1 MEEWKS
7 PMTSDLSMRPE
18 YLGAQG
24 LLGPYIQY
32 CSSQRNTMFSSNLA
46 QALIIDGCEHPFIS
60 TGYESIFGKY
70 EFDNASREQDAII
83 IAIIPKF
90 KMTQWNSDSTTIP
103 THTVIYI
110 GQDDNKVHYVDISN
124 YTMLHDGFG
133 YMNTPLNTHNLT
145 VNNYIPKDMKFATAP
160 NHDGEFY
167 CMGTNANVV
176 FLSEW
181 GVTEDAFI
189 ISESFAKKG
198 ENMAI
203 CQLKLNISEDD
214 VPLNLYGDDTFYK
227 AFPDIGETVR
237 DDGVLIAL
245 RGRNKTTFVSDMT
258 NNALQNIE
266 YLHDKAHNAPPGATI
281 IDVDVY
287 INFDALR
294 NLRGKESVY
303 SQLMKYREQHGYY
316 WQSIIEAWEKVT
328 AEGYELGSEFNT
340 LVARCLG
347 MSAPRKYVG
356 RRLQLIDKR
365 EPVEFISVVITYGYK
380 RGVTLGS
387 KLTGREG
394 GKGVVSA
401 IWPDHYM
408 PVDDFGNRADVIIT
422 PASVINRMNPSQF
435 YEQFFNRCSSEVVKR
450 MNTMNDWRKEYEY
463 VMQYLADYR
472 LAYANKI
479 KSVLKDDIDKME
491 FVKSCKTDGI
501 YLVSAFTKNFTEEF
515 IISMAEKYGVE
526 TSHLNYIVKDKD
538 GVEKHIRTVSKGLI
552 GSKYL
557 LLLGKIPSAM
567 IHSVELAYVSQF
579 ETPIKPTNKYV
590 KSQSS
595 IGQTPQRFGEDEICM
610 LNMSLFGDTVA
621 RLMCTSSAAADVVK
635 QAAFQL
641 LTDPHPSAISF
652 FPVTTQDA
660 IDRNKNISIFS
671 HLMGEIG
678 YDVRPGMSEELEAN
692 QC

>member
-1 MEEWKS
+1 MKEINTI
-7 PMTSDLSMRPE
+7 MRSDLTMRQE
-18 YLGAQG
+18 LLGLQG

-32 CSSQRNTMFSSNLA
+32 CSSQRTMMMSGNLA
-46 QALIIDGCEHPFIS
+46 QALVIDGCEPPRIS
-60 TGYESIFGKY
+60 TGYEPIFGKY
-70 EFDNASREQDAII
+70 EFDNASRDQDAII

-90 KMTQWNSDSTTIP
+90 KMTQWNADSTTIP
-103 THTVIYI
+103 THTVVYI

-133 YMNTPLNTHNLT
+133 YMNTPCNTHNLT
-145 VNNYIPKDMKFATAP
+145 VNNFIPKDMKFMTSP
-160 NHDGEFY
+160 NHKGEYY
-167 CMGTNANVV
+167 CMGVNANVV
-176 FLSEW
+176 FMSEW

-189 ISESFAKKG
+189 ISESLANAG
-198 ENMAI
+198 QNTAI
-203 CQLKLNISEDD
+203 CQLKLNIGEDD

-237 DDGVLIAL
+237 DDGVLVAL

-258 NNALQNIE
+258 NEALQNIE
-266 YLHDKAHNAPPGATI
+266 YLHDKEHKAPPGATV

-287 INFDALR
+287 VNFDALR

-303 SQLMKYREQHGYY
+303 SQFMKYREQHGYY
-316 WQSIIEAWEKVT
+316 WQAVIDVCEKCRE
-328 AEGYELGSEFNT
+328 EGYELSSEFNT
-340 LVARCLG
+340 LVTRCIG
-347 MSAPRKYVG
+347 MAAPRKYVG

-380 RGVTLGS
+380 RGITLGS

-401 IWPDHYM
+401 IWPDKYM

-435 YEQFFNRCSSEVVKR
+435 YEQFFNRCSDEVVKKVQR
-450 MNTMNDWRKEYEY
+450 MSDWREAYEY
-463 VMQYLADYR
+463 IMQYIADYR
-472 LAYANKI
+472 EAYAMKI
-479 KSVLKDDIDKME
+479 KSMLVTDDDKRE
-491 FVKSCKTDGI
+491 FVEDCKKDGI

-515 IISMAEKYGVE
+515 IINMAEKYGVE
-526 TSHLNYIVKDKD
+526 TSPINYIVKDKN

-567 IHSVELAYVSQF
+567 IHSVEMAYVSQF

-610 LNMSLFGDTVA
+610 LNMSLGGEIVA
-621 RLMCTSSAAADVVK
+621 RLMCTSSASSDLVK
-635 QAAFQL
+635 REAFQL
-641 LTDPHPSAISF
+641 LTCDHPSQIPLF
-652 FPVTTQDA
+652 EFTTQQA
-660 IDRNKNISIFS
+660 IDENKNVSIFS
-671 HLMGEIG
+671 HLMGAIG
-678 YDVRPGMSEELEAN
+678 FDVRPELETTEGVTA
-692 QC
+692 